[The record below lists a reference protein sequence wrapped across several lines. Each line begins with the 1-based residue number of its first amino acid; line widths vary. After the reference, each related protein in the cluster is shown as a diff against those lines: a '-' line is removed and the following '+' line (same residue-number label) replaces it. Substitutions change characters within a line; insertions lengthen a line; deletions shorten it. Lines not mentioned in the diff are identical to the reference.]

1 MPPRPTRNLLY
12 FWLSM
17 LVRATALIVVAGLRW
32 PVLVGMA
39 HGDLGFSPL
48 YSLAT
53 LAVVLV
59 LAGLLAWPLLARFV
73 LK

>member
-1 MPPRPTRNLLY
+1 MARPTRNPTY

-17 LVRATALIVVAGLRW
+17 MVRATALIVVAGLRW
-32 PVLVGMA
+32 PVLADLA

-53 LAVVLV
+53 LAVILV
-59 LAGLLAWPLLARFV
+59 LAGLLIWPLMARFV